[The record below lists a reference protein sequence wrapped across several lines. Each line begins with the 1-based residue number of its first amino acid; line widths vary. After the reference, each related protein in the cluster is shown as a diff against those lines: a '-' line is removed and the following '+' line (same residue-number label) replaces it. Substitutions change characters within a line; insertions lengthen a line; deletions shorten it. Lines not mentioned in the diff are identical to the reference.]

1 MRKVIFFIFFIIPAI
16 CFGKFNIDSLK
27 KELIQN
33 NHEENYRIL
42 NKIISFY
49 LQENL
54 DSARS
59 YAHMQLKEALIL
71 SDSKK
76 IANAYLN
83 ISNVYNFFEDRNIVL
98 DYAYEALEIYTN
110 LDDEIS
116 IAYCYLHIA
125 SYYHNHS
132 NFLDAHSFINKAIK
146 IFEKF
151 NDKKG
156 LMYCY
161 AGLSDSDY
169 GLANYSEVLKNSLK
183 SLYIAKNLKMQ
194 EVIVKNYSLIGELN
208 LTLGNFEKAKE
219 YLIKAHNMSVEFNF
233 IWEKAISLYKL
244 GNYYLTNQDLST
256 ARVFIEK
263 SSIIFRR
270 LKYPLGE
277 AKNNIYWANILVRD
291 KKINEAIILLEYSKK
306 IIRSYNHAWLDSEIS
321 QQLGELYLIK
331 GEFDKAFVHILNAL
345 DLAKKIEAKDLVL
358 NNYRSLAKYYENV
371 GDHYNAYTT
380 YKKYSDL
387 KDSLFIKNQND
398 ITDIQVEYY
407 TNQIKEE
414 NELLQKD
421 LAISKLEAERQK
433 LLTTIFFLG
442 LLIVTI
448 TSSMIYLLYRRNK
461 KNNLILEEKIDLALK
476 AQREQQQI
484 IVHRSALN
492 AMGEFTAGIAHEI
505 SQPVQ
510 NIILSLQ
517 QMELNKKSESTREK
531 NDHTFTEIYED
542 LNRVQYA
549 IDHIRLFSSRQQEEY
564 SELFSVNDILNQAYR
579 MVRKQYEKLGIK
591 IHFSLE
597 SYLPELTGNPFK
609 LEQVFINLLSNAKD
623 AVQEKHRQS
632 LNGSEKIISIE
643 NYQNKEQ
650 IIVKIK
656 DNGSGIPPE
665 IQSQMFLPFF
675 TTKKLGEGQGLGLSI
690 ANEIVKE
697 FGGFIEIHS
706 EMGQGTDVTV
716 YLPLKKIG

>member
-1 MRKVIFFIFFIIPAI
+1 MKKKLILFILVPIMSYA
-16 CFGKFNIDSLK
+16 KLDIDSLK
-27 KELIQN
+27 GELYFSKDTEKLEIIEHLIEYYNQN
-33 NHEENYRIL
+33 
-42 NKIISFY
+42 
-49 LQENL
+49 NL
-54 DSARS
+54 DSLYLYS
-59 YAHMQLKEALIL
+59 EMKLKYSIKLL
-71 SDSKK
+71 DSTK
-76 IANAYLN
+76 IAESYLN
-83 ISNVYNFFEDRNIVL
+83 VANAQGFMNNY
-98 DYAYEALEIYTN
+98 
-110 LDDEIS
+110 S
-116 IAYCYLHIA
+116 IA
-125 SYYHNHS
+125 
-132 NFLDAHSFINKAIK
+132 
-146 IFEKF
+146 
-151 NDKKG
+151 
-156 LMYCY
+156 
-161 AGLSDSDY
+161 
-169 GLANYSEVLKNSLK
+169 LKNILK
-183 SLYIAKNLKMQ
+183 ADTIYSILGDSTGIAHCYFYLGHLHYYLNEFNKSREFLKICERIYDKN
-194 EVIVKNYSLIGELN
+194 
-208 LTLGNFEKAKE
+208 GNFEKLGE
-219 YLIKAHNMSVEFNF
+219 CYLYLAFVEMGFANYNYALDYAFMASKFALMSERENLVVKVY
-233 IWEKAISLYKL
+233 IIISDIYAAL
-244 GNYYLTNQDLST
+244 GNFKESKFYILKAFGFFMSNGSLWDKALTAYKFGFIYHQLGDQDSAKIYIT
-256 ARVFIEK
+256 I
-263 SSIIFRR
+263 
-270 LKYPLGE
+270 
-277 AKNNIYWANILVRD
+277 AKNHFRKLNHVSGELLVNTYYSKILTIEGNYD
-291 KKINEAIILLEYSKK
+291 ESITLLENSLK
-306 IIRSYNHAWLDSEIS
+306 ISVNNNIPWMISEIS

-331 GEFDKAFVHILNAL
+331 GEFEKASDHILNAL

-358 NNYRSLAKYYENV
+358 NNYRSLAKYYENI
-371 GDHYNAYTT
+371 GDHYNAYAT

-398 ITDIQVEYY
+398 ITDLQVEYY

-421 LAISKLEAERQK
+421 LAISKLEADRQK

-442 LLIVTI
+442 LLIFTI

-484 IVHRSALN
+484 IVHQSALN

-517 QMELNKKSESTREK
+517 QMELNQKSESKREK

-591 IHFSLE
+591 LHFSLE

-690 ANEIVKE
+690 ANEIVKD

-706 EMGQGTDVTV
+706 EMGQGTEVMV
-716 YLPLKKIG
+716 YLPLRKTG